1 MRRGGGDLAVK
12 REGLQDSFSSNKKK
26 IGGKS
31 WGYMEKSRLPIGD
44 QVEPPGTCLGKGERE
59 KGKNKRR

>member
-1 MRRGGGDLAVK
+1 MRREKGGMGDLAVK
-12 REGLQDSFSSNKKK
+12 REGLQDSFSFNKKK

-44 QVEPPGTCLGKGERE
+44 QVEPPGTC
-59 KGKNKRR
+59 